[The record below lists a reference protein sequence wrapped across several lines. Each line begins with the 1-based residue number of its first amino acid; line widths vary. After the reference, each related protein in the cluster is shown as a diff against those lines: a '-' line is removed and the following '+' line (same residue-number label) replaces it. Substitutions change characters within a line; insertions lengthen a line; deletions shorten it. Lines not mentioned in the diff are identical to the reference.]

1 MYQSIYALN
10 KADLIQTKFIGFTTK
25 DNWNANQYKV
35 TIKNND
41 KRFTIDYYMGLAHK
55 EAPKLSDVLY
65 SLIMDSDALNMD
77 FNEWCDMLGYDVNSI
92 KDLKTYKLC
101 IKNGQKLHGLFTDED
116 ITSFKELLQ
125 DYWLISFYNYALIK
139 LDNKQE
145 TYTMSITRNYN
156 GSITISDIIGN
167 EYIKQ
172 TYYLYTIREAKR
184 MFKEY
189 LTTL

>member
-25 DNWNANQYKV
+25 DDWNANQYKV
-35 TIKNND
+35 TIKNNN

-139 LDNKQE
+139 LDNTIGE
-145 TYTMSITRNYN
+145 LHHVFNYK
-156 GSITISDIIGN
+156 S
-167 EYIKQ
+167 
-172 TYYLYTIREAKR
+172 
-184 MFKEY
+184 
-189 LTTL
+189 